1 MICPSCQ
8 NEQEVGKF
16 CGKCGTALEEKVV
29 VSEDVAEK
37 VEQNTDMDTN
47 DVIVEENTI
56 QSESVNDQEQV
67 SSSQQANQAEYYQAT
82 TGGNQEAAQQT
93 VNVDQMKENATKF
106 WTMFKS
112 MLQNPTNA
120 FHVKE
125 SQFVFGIITLV
136 LFSFTQMLV
145 VYFMGNSQY
154 RTFSGYTAEYG
165 VPRNLPFFDVGMPIF
180 IIYLIVVVVTAFI
193 VLGMEKLVI
202 KQMSFKLF
210 VAQFGSLL
218 TPLIVLNLVAIILA
232 LVSSFVGATI
242 LLLLSIIFSLILI
255 PALFIYEKIKYY
267 QASSQHIY
275 IVYVTII
282 VSFIATFIV
291 STIILES
298 YFYKMLEILEDFSY
312 F

>member
-1 MICPSCQ
+1 
-8 NEQEVGKF
+8 
-16 CGKCGTALEEKVV
+16 
-29 VSEDVAEK
+29 
-37 VEQNTDMDTN
+37 
-47 DVIVEENTI
+47 
-56 QSESVNDQEQV
+56 
-67 SSSQQANQAEYYQAT
+67 
-82 TGGNQEAAQQT
+82 
-93 VNVDQMKENATKF
+93 MKENATKF
-106 WTMFKS
+106 WDMFKN

-125 SQFVFGIITLV
+125 SQFVYGIITLV

-180 IIYLIVVVVTAFI
+180 IIYLIVLVVTAFV

-242 LLLLSIIFSLILI
+242 LLILSIIFSLILI

-298 YFYKMLEILEDFSY
+298 YFYKMLEILDDFSY